1 MTITETTMTKRPPFN
16 TDKLY
21 DHIIDTM
28 IEDMDYRT
36 ATIDEEYDI
45 DDSYSLFIYVKANMD
60 CDFAC
65 ENDYFNGTGYTY
77 VTRAETR
84 VTSLEID
91 LFNKKTN
98 EYEEL
103 HGAIDFGYLK
113 REIEE
118 QLTEAAYE

>member
-1 MTITETTMTKRPPFN
+1 MTKRPPFN

>member
-1 MTITETTMTKRPPFN
+1 MTKRPHFDI
-16 TDKLY
+16 DKLY

-28 IEDMDYRT
+28 VEDMDYST
-36 ATIDEEYDI
+36 ATIDEEYNI
-45 DDSYSLFIYVKANMD
+45 DDTYSLFISIKANMD

-77 VTRAETR
+77 ATHAETR

-98 EYEEL
+98 EYEDL
-103 HGAIDFGYLK
+103 HGAIDFDYLE

>member
-1 MTITETTMTKRPPFN
+1 MTKRPHFD

-21 DHIIDTM
+21 DYIIDTM
-28 IEDMDYRT
+28 IDDMDYST
-36 ATIDEEYDI
+36 AKIDEEYDI
-45 DDSYSLFIYVKANMD
+45 DDTYSLSIFIKASMD

-65 ENDYFNGTGYTY
+65 ENDYFNGTGYSY
-77 VTRAETR
+77 VTHAETR

-91 LFNKKTN
+91 LFNKITE
-98 EYEEL
+98 EYEDL
-103 HGAIDFGYLK
+103 HGAINLGYLE